1 MSMGEKRVARWLEQN
16 NLIYKREWTGH
27 GLRAKKNKRIVLRCD
42 FYLPDQKIII
52 EFDGQQH
59 FEPIRFGN
67 QTKKEASEYFSVLV
81 ENDERKNKWAKKN
94 DHHMIRIRYDELV
107 SEVLSNDNK
116 LRDALK

>member
-1 MSMGEKRVARWLEQN
+1 ME
-16 NLIYKREWTGH
+16 
-27 GLRAKKNKRIVLRCD
+27 LRVLRHITVPG
-42 FYLPDQKIII
+42 YISLWHVPVPRHRIII

-67 QTKKEASEYFSVLV
+67 QTEEQAIAAYHVLV
-81 ENDERKNKWAKKN
+81 ENDERKNKWAKEN

-116 LRDALK
+116 LSDALMNIK